1 MNRFAYAFGMKTYTL
16 LLCILCSGCI
26 LGMDIGSDTAVTRF
40 NNQVLVNDGDRIA
53 GFAALDGGFFFSSP
67 NVTATFDSFFQ
78 VSGPLEFNGGTL
90 QLDQDLCIA
99 NDAGVVTL
107 GNIAGQFHTLDFGAT
122 VTLLP
127 VTNEISNCLLSFLT
141 ETNGSSPFG
150 TVGWAF
156 DNEYIAVGTN
166 TDPELLVYS
175 FDGATLT
182 LVDSVGP
189 PGATRVINAVG
200 WRPGQYYLAMARNRG
215 SGDEFFMYS
224 FNTGT
229 ETLTQVDSNAHGG
242 NGRALSWHPSGDYVV
257 EGTTGNANEVI
268 LYTVNVGGTFGTIVN
283 VNIAPNRDV
292 QFESLDFNDD
302 GAYFAVGLNTSGAN
316 PTVLV
321 YAFST
326 GPLGATINASAV
338 TAQTVRGV
346 SWNKV
351 QTNLV
356 AVGQLGTTGNRVIVY
371 EHNSGA
377 GTLTQVASISDFSIA
392 VENVQWNQTGDCLA
406 VGTVVSSGVGQLRI
420 YGFDAATLTFNHIGT
435 FDRASTV
442 GGLSWSDNNS
452 YLALGDNADFLAV
465 YQKASAVSG
474 PFAFSDLRL
483 TLQNDVEMHNAGLLF
498 SGISSIEG
506 NGNTLDLKGTSTIL
520 VDTDANL
527 LLKNIIIKGA
537 GPNHIS
543 GVDVTSTVSCENVT
557 WLLDSDFSFTQ
568 GNFAVVAQLLLQ
580 ADEATFAHEAT
591 GGFFLDA
598 YSDVI
603 VDSGVTF
610 FYDPVSANKN
620 LMQFY
625 DASSRLVLNGGA
637 LYAST
642 VGLNLYKGTLFVDRH
657 SYVMSDA
664 TNDAE
669 AISFGDGN
677 SAAQNF
683 AIEVDPAAVLEVES
697 GRVLFNNV

>member
-1 MNRFAYAFGMKTYTL
+1 MKKESMHRYKRSLFVGYLFGHTFLHT
-16 LLCILCSGCI
+16 
-26 LGMDIGSDTAVTRF
+26 MDIGSDTAVTRF
-40 NNQVLVNDGDRIA
+40 NNQVLVNNGDRIA
-53 GFAALDGGFFFSSP
+53 GFAALDGGFFLSSP
-67 NVTATFDSFFQ
+67 NVTATFDSFFPI
-78 VSGPLEFNGGTL
+78 SGPLAFNGGTL
-90 QLDQDLCIA
+90 QLDQDFRIA
-99 NDAGVVTL
+99 NGASITTL
-107 GNIAGQFHTLDFGAT
+107 GNIVRQFHAVDFAETITLVPLVND
-122 VTLLP
+122 
-127 VTNEISNCLLSFLT
+127 ISECLLNFVT

-156 DNEYIAVGTN
+156 DNDYIAVGTN
-166 TDPELLVYS
+166 TNPELLVYS
-175 FDGATLT
+175 FDGAALA

-189 PGATRVINAVG
+189 PGATRAINAVG
-200 WRPGQYYLAMARNRG
+200 WRPGQYYLAMARNAG
-215 SGDEFFMYS
+215 SNNEFFMYS

-229 ETLTQVDSNAHGG
+229 ETLTQVASSNHTGDG
-242 NGRALSWHPSGDYVV
+242 TALSWHPSGNYVV
-257 EGTTGNANEVI
+257 EGTTDTAAELR

-283 VNIAPNRDV
+283 VNITPSRAV
-292 QFESLDFNDD
+292 QLESLDFNAS
-302 GAYFAVGLNTSGAN
+302 GAYFAVGLNTNAAN

-406 VGTVVSSGVGQLRI
+406 VGTAVSSGVGQLRI
-420 YGFDAATLTFNHIGT
+420 YGFDAATSTFEHVGT
-435 FDRASTV
+435 FDRANTV

-465 YQKASAVSG
+465 YQKASEVSG
-474 PFAFSDLRL
+474 LFEFSDLRL
-483 TLQNDVEMHNAGLLF
+483 TFQNDVEMHNAGLLF

-520 VDTDANL
+520 VDTDSSL

-580 ADEATFAHEAT
+580 ADEATFAYETT
-591 GGFFLDA
+591 GGFYLDA
-598 YSDVI
+598 DSDLV

-610 FYDPVSANKN
+610 LYDPVSANKN
-620 LMQFY
+620 LMHFY

-642 VGLNLYKGTLFVDRH
+642 VGLNLYKGTLFIDRH

-669 AISFGDGN
+669 AISFGDGS
-677 SAAQNF
+677 SAVQNF